1 VTPAARFRDGAWGN
15 LVARHAAVFAAA
27 WHARKAMDGV
37 RRDADEIAF
46 LPAALSLRDTPV
58 HPAPRRVGYLLMAL
72 LVIAVAWAWIG
83 EIDIVAVAPG
93 RIIVGER
100 SKVVQP
106 LERSV
111 VQRVLVKDGDH
122 VQAGQ
127 ALVEL
132 DATEVR
138 ADKAGVLDQRRSALS
153 DAIRARLLRQ
163 ALQTPPTVTLRV
175 STALLHEAAG
185 SIGPAPAPEGVHEHE
200 HEHEHERERIQKQEP
215 TLAAE
220 RNRVQAQLA
229 AEWSDI
235 VAQRARFAAE
245 LRHRQAAIATARVM
259 LAKLEATLPMIRKR
273 EDDMRALVAQ
283 GFISHHAGQDR
294 TRERI
299 EMERDIATGQAR
311 LHEATASHAESVSS
325 LAGYVAQTRRDLSER
340 ETLARQRLAQSRQEL
355 VKALQRERLTVLR
368 SPVAGVVQQ
377 LATHTVGGVVTE
389 AQPLMVIVPD
399 EHRGGQIVAEVTLEN
414 KDIGFVHAGQVAEV
428 KLETFVF
435 TRYGTVPATVELVTS
450 DAVQDEQRGA
460 IFPARLLLSKN
471 TIDVD
476 GKSVRLGPGM
486 NVTAEIKTGKRRVI
500 DFLLSPIQKAGSES
514 LRER

>member
-1 VTPAARFRDGAWGN
+1 MTQPAMLHDGAWGN
-15 LVARHAAVFAAA
+15 LVARYAAVFAAS
-27 WHARKAMDGV
+27 WRQRKVMDGAP
-37 RRDADEIAF
+37 READEIAF

-58 HPAPRRVGYLLMAL
+58 HPAPRRAGYLLMAL
-72 LVIAVAWAWIG
+72 LAIAVAWAWIG
-83 EIDIVAVAPG
+83 KIDIVAVAPG

-111 VQRVLVKDGDH
+111 VQRVLVEDGDH
-122 VQAGQ
+122 VLAGQ

-132 DATEVR
+132 DATDVM
-138 ADKAGVLDQRRSALS
+138 ADKAGVLDQRRSAHS
-153 DAIRARLLRQ
+153 DAIRARLLRL
-163 ALQTPPTVTLRV
+163 ALKTPPAAMPQV
-175 STALLHEAAG
+175 STALLREAAG
-185 SIGPAPAPEGVHEHE
+185 PIAPGPAPAPASASASASASQHEPE
-200 HEHEHERERIQKQEP
+200 QSL
-215 TLAAE
+215 TAE
-220 RNRVQAQLA
+220 RDRVQSQLA

-235 VAQRARFAAE
+235 AAQRARFAAE
-245 LRHRQAAIATARVM
+245 LRHRQAAIATAQQV

-273 EDDMRALVAQ
+273 EDDMRALVTQ
-283 GFISHHAGQDR
+283 GFISNHAGQDR

-299 EMERDIATGQAR
+299 EMERDIATEQAR
-311 LHEATASHAESVSS
+311 LQEAMASHAQSVSG
-325 LAGYVAQTRRDLSER
+325 LTGYVAQTRRDLSER
-340 ETLARQRLAQSRQEL
+340 ETLARQRLAQSRLEL
-355 VKALQRERLTVLR
+355 SKALQREQLTVLR

-399 EHRGGQIVAEVTLEN
+399 EPSGGQVVAEVTLEN
-414 KDIGFVHAGQVAEV
+414 KDIGFVRAGQAAEV

-435 TRYGTVPATVELVTS
+435 TRYGTVPATVELVTA

-460 IFPARLLLSKN
+460 IFPARLLLAKN

-486 NVTAEIKTGKRRVI
+486 NITAEIKTGQRRVI
-500 DFLLSPIQKAGSES
+500 DFLLSPIQRAGSES